1 MLPGSVSSQDLF
13 LAWNASESPQHFT
26 IVPDP
31 SSSSTANI
39 NASNMVR
46 TNLGDVLHAKKEVV
60 AGRSPDSTFS
70 RFQCTVW
77 PLTIVKEARFQSI
90 NSSDPEKKRGF
101 LGKKD
106 QMHRSFSWRIVISVV
121 WWKLQNIPYLYFL
134 SPILWYW
141 SVAKR
146 TLDQQT
152 LLAFFEAFLN
162 KFNRSAPQS
171 RTLEYEVWV
180 AQLGRPAHLHQYYI
194 WDFFI
199 QWAKYWQIF

>member
-46 TNLGDVLHAKKEVV
+46 TNLGDALHAKKEVV

-134 SPILWYW
+134 SPILC
-141 SVAKR
+141 VAKR

-180 AQLGRPAHLHQYYI
+180 AQLDRPAHLHQYYI